1 MLKRLL
7 ILTLSTS
14 IACAGVAHAQS
25 VGSTPNGTA
34 TTKPGTTMT
43 MTMPAMPAMPGMP
56 TITASSNG
64 ASESITAGE
73 LCAIGVGVVVG
84 VVLFQGA
91 VWHGMTIMGA
101 MMGGWAGDYLY
112 NSRAAVKTAS

>member
-7 ILTLSTS
+7 VLILSAS

-25 VGSTPNGTA
+25 ATPSAPNGTS
-34 TTKPGTTMT
+34 TTRSGGTM
-43 MTMPAMPAMPGMP
+43 AMPGMP
-56 TITASSNG
+56 GMPVSNTSSND
-64 ASESITAGE
+64 AITAGE
-73 LCAIGVGVVVG
+73 LAAIGVGVVVG

-101 MMGGWAGDYLY
+101 MMGGYVGDYFY
-112 NSRAAVKTAS
+112 NAHNAAKTAS